1 MKIMIVTA
9 VVFVK
14 LIDFQA
20 FQMKEKIVKEKK
32 VVSITMP
39 NEIEIETWRLLFL
52 VFLHSQL
59 LQLSLSG
66 IGKRDLWNIKGG
78 FFWSINR
85 FEISIS
91 LDFFGLAAVT
101 TS

>member
-32 VVSITMP
+32 SCQH
-39 NEIEIETWRLLFL
+39 NYA
-52 VFLHSQL
+52 
-59 LQLSLSG
+59 
-66 IGKRDLWNIKGG
+66 K
-78 FFWSINR
+78 
-85 FEISIS
+85 
-91 LDFFGLAAVT
+91 
-101 TS
+101 